1 MHFFQVHITSKL
13 TSSSAMAET
22 ARRVG
27 DFKGVGDFEAK
38 F

>member
-1 MHFFQVHITSKL
+1 
-13 TSSSAMAET
+13 MAET

-27 DFKGVGDFEAK
+27 DFGEGVGHFEAK